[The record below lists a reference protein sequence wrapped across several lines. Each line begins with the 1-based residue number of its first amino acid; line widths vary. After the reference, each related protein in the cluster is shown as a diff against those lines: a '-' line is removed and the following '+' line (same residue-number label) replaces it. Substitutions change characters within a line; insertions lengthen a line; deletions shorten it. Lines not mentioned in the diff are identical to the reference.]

1 MSLFHFTSKS
11 NEQLAK
17 KLAEN
22 IKLNDSVFAPH
33 FIITSHNATND
44 WLTSVVANENKIS
57 AHIFYKQPQQ
67 FIEMVY
73 SVLEARVSNKEL
85 INPNQMV
92 WIIDAILDDDDFKK
106 RDEHKKVTDY
116 IGGNHLKR
124 FTLAEKTADLFQK
137 YQEINPEIIIKWND
151 DLLTDKGE
159 DEIWQKYIWNKLTS
173 LTNSKLPDLTRVYE
187 SIKTALKDAT
197 KTEWLKAKIPFVTF
211 YGNHSYT
218 KELLDL
224 LKDLSE
230 FISISIYRQVL
241 LDTDTSN
248 HRLTENFGVISKKY
262 NELFS
267 GIDSIVIKQEE
278 NIESNTLLKAI
289 QSDVFGSSHNY
300 KSSID
305 SDDSLII
312 SNCFSVNREVE
323 ALYHYLVKQF
333 ESNPGLMMRE
343 VCVLVKDIDLYAPA
357 VKAFFSQKPFD
368 IDFTFYDSSHRV
380 HESPYLALHT
390 LLNFDA
396 ENFTSKQVMG
406 LLDYSFIRKKFDFQ
420 EDLNDLYRAVNL
432 ANIRHGMD
440 GDKNLE
446 TDYVSWRYG
455 LKRLIYGFCLAPN
468 SGEVTFGDA
477 SFYPID
483 QFEDRQTLELLKLYE
498 FTEVLNH
505 WLEVREQSRT
515 LTDWGKF
522 IEEDTIQFFLN
533 MKEYETNKFTRL
545 LSDMSASD
553 DFRNG
558 NTVEYTTIR
567 YYFNSK
573 LENLE
578 SGEKTGYG
586 GVRFVSPNA
595 NLSSPAQIYA
605 FLGMNG
611 GDFPRRSTRLSFDLS
626 DKDQV
631 TSTDADKNL
640 FLNLILSAQS
650 KCYLSYIGQSIK
662 DNSSIP
668 PSTVIDEL
676 LAAAEKYFPTTLKN
690 TDDFIVK
697 HPLHSFSKKYNSKE
711 FKNSLFQYS
720 VKNSEKQL
728 WLKEKDKQLEE
739 TNILEKEDGKTVIQL
754 NDLIRFLEDPIRHYY
769 NKVLG
774 IYYNDREVNL
784 DEVEPFELDNLGVW
798 GIKDLL
804 LNERL
809 KGNENFEGFRESL
822 VKKGKLPFKSF
833 GEKIITNTS
842 AEIEAIVSNLSQY
855 SNQTSTEKKINIEVG
870 NFIIKGSVSSVYNSS
885 LLYATVSKTS
895 LKRIVQA
902 LASYSA
908 IKLNDPT
915 VKNLHYVSIDKK
927 GMLNLDEESIKK
939 LLIDWCEL
947 FEKGTGKMVLFSSS
961 MDKPDKRNEINK
973 FDDLNIISGFNDFL
987 QSKIDDQNSKTFF
1000 SDYFMKEFSKDA
1012 FVSIENCSQFIK
1024 TYKKIV
1030 EDIAPLEE
1038 ALA

>member
-248 HRLTENFGVISKKY
+248 HRLTENFGVISKRY

-468 SGEVTFGDA
+468 SEEVTFDDT
-477 SFYPID
+477 SFYPVD

-498 FTEVLNH
+498 FTEVLYK
-505 WLEVREQSRT
+505 WLESREQCRT

-522 IEEDTIQFFLN
+522 IEEDTIEVFLN
-533 MKEYETNKFTRL
+533 MKDYETNKFTRL
-545 LSDMSASD
+545 VSDMSASD
-553 DFRNG
+553 EFRNG
-558 NTVEYTTIR
+558 NPVEYTTIR

-595 NLSSPAQIYA
+595 NISSPAQIYA

-611 GDFPRRSTRLSFDLS
+611 SDFPRRSNRLSFDLS
-626 DKDQV
+626 DKDHT
-631 TSTDADKNL
+631 TSTDSDKNL
-640 FLNLILSAQS
+640 FLNIILGAQS

-668 PSTVIDEL
+668 PSTVVDEL
-676 LAAAEKYFPTTLKN
+676 LAAAEKYFVNK
-690 TDDFIVK
+690 DMEDFIVK
-697 HPLHSFSKKYNSKE
+697 HPLHSFSSKYNSKE

-720 VKNSEKQL
+720 ADKTEKQL
-728 WLKEKDKQLEE
+728 WLKEKEKQGKE
-739 TNILEKEDGKTVIQL
+739 TNILEKEAGKTVIQL

-769 NKVLG
+769 NNVLG

-784 DEVEPFELDNLGVW
+784 EEVESFDLDSLGVW
-798 GIKDLL
+798 NLKDLL
-804 LNERL
+804 LNEIL
-809 KGNENFEGFRESL
+809 KGNQNVEGLREAL
-822 VKKGKLPFKSF
+822 VKNGDFPLKSF
-833 GEKIITNTS
+833 GDKIITN
-842 AEIEAIVSNLSQY
+842 AIVEVEGIASNLTLYLTQP
-855 SNQTSTEKKINIEVG
+855 STEKKLRIEVG
-870 NFIIKGSVSSVYNSS
+870 DFIIKGYVSSLYQDTF
-885 LLYATVSKTS
+885 LYATVSKSS
-895 LKRIVQA
+895 LKRLVQA
-902 LASYSA
+902 LATYCVL
-908 IKLNDPT
+908 KLNYP
-915 VKNLHYVSIDKK
+915 VIKKLHYVSFDKK
-927 GMLNLDEESIKK
+927 GMLDLDEDRVKE
-939 LLIDWCEL
+939 LLISWCEL
-947 FEKGTGKMVLFSSS
+947 FEEGTKKMVYFSSAI
-961 MDKPDKRNEINK
+961 DKPDKRNELFE
-973 FDDLNIISGFNDFL
+973 FDDLTVISELNTFLDRKIND
-987 QSKIDDQNSKTFF
+987 QYSGIYF

-1012 FVSIENCSQFIK
+1012 FVSIDNSFQFIK
-1024 TYKKIV
+1024 TYKKIT
-1030 EDIAPLEE
+1030 EDLFSLEMV
-1038 ALA
+1038 LV